1 MFNIDL
7 AIVQTIKN
15 LEQIAKE
22 ENTIISPLAAYR
34 EASAVISQSFRF
46 DLASF
51 NAYIKQYP
59 DLANDRAI
67 EGEEI
72 TVAIERNLRS
82 RILID
87 TVKGVEAHIADRG
100 DVRGQPLE
108 LLLTDTIELTKEWD
122 RIQTF
127 KTSEADR
134 VMVWAAR
141 CKHDLNSNTL
151 RLLTS
156 SLERFLRQSTTSA
169 HLELQLVRGKL
180 QDIFHVLKSEAVVRA
195 VTA

>member
-1 MFNIDL
+1 MINIDL

-15 LEQIAKE
+15 LEQIARE

-34 EASAVISQSFRF
+34 EASAVISQSFHF
-46 DLASF
+46 DLANF
-51 NAYIKQYP
+51 GIYIKQYP
-59 DLANDRAI
+59 DLVTDRAI

-87 TVKGVEAHIADRG
+87 TVKGVEAHIAERG

-108 LLLTDTIELTKEWD
+108 RLLSDIVELTKEWD
-122 RIQTF
+122 RIQSF
-127 KTSEADR
+127 RTSYADR
-134 VMVWAAR
+134 VMVWAER
-141 CKHDLNSNTL
+141 CKHDLNPNTL
-151 RLLTS
+151 RLLTT
-156 SLERFLRQSTTSA
+156 SLDNFLRQGTSSV

-180 QDIFHVLKSEAVVRA
+180 QDIFHVLKAEAVVQA
-195 VTA
+195 AAA